1 MAWKVWQ
8 VLLSNDFK
16 VNKVNECVYMRN
28 INKSHVIIYLSM
40 DDMLILDSNKY
51 IIKSMKKM
59 LTNKF
64 DMKDLSVTNDI
75 LEIKISRIFNNKY
88 MIKSMKKMLTN
99 KFDMKDMI
107 VTNEIL

>member
-8 VLLSNDFK
+8 VMLSNDFK

-28 INKSHVIIYLSM
+28 INRSHVIIYLSM

-51 IIKSMKKM
+51 IIKSMKM

-88 MIKSMKKMLTN
+88 MIKSTKKMLTN